1 MSDDKD
7 YGFSDADH
15 NSGEHVSEADKAQPG
30 ISGWQG
36 GVQDQ
41 PDTDGD
47 ATDEDEP
54 AIQ

>member
-7 YGFSDADH
+7 HGFTDSDH
-15 NSGEHVSEADKAQPG
+15 NSGEHVSQADKEQPG

-41 PDTDGD
+41 PDTDGTAD
-47 ATDEDEP
+47 DDKP
-54 AIQ
+54 AVE